1 MLFETLSLK
10 PLDVDAPT
18 RKQQNSITMTSNS
31 YGDIM
36 SLKYGCMPREADL
49 SNGKHFKLFK
59 YMSQISIFV

>member
-1 MLFETLSLK
+1 MLFEKLSLK

-49 SNGKHFKLFK
+49 SNGKHF
-59 YMSQISIFV
+59 